1 MRRSAS
7 PAIRLVRVLLG
18 AHPRSEEA
26 NVLGEVGDAGEGPW
40 VERHPGVD
48 ADRRGEVLGLR
59 EEEGNAVVQEEET
72 TIIREGT

>member
-1 MRRSAS
+1 M
-7 PAIRLVRVLLG
+7 
-18 AHPRSEEA
+18 
-26 NVLGEVGDAGEGPW
+26 LGEVGDAGEGPW

-59 EEEGNAVVQEEET
+59 IAREEEGNTVVQEEET